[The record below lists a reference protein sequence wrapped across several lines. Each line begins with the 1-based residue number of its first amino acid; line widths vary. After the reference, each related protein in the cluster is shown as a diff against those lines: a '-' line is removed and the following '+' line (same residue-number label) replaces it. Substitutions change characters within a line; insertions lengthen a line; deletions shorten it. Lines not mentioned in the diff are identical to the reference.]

1 MPSER
6 DGRVSSVTAAAT
18 AAMQGVK
25 TVATFAEPL
34 ASVPELVVERAEGEN
49 VPVAP
54 WTLSLADGG
63 KTLRIAYARGT
74 VLILR

>member
-6 DGRVSSVTAAAT
+6 DGRVSSVTAAAV

-74 VLILR
+74 ALIFR